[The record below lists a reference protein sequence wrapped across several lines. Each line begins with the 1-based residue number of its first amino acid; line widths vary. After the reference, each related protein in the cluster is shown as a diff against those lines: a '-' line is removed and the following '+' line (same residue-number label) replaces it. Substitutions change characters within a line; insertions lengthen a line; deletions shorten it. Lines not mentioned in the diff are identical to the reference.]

1 MNHPLVRRK
10 FLATFSLEPSGYGEG
25 VAENV
30 EGCRGNTRHNA
41 RSFSLSLLHSISEL
55 AFRPL
60 SPISFSS
67 FSSSVRVHFFFLFHT
82 FRVIF
87 SRVLTLL
94 IRPLRSP
101 FLRAMFLTAF
111 VSFSLSSAD
120 FYSSLFLSIFV
131 SSSSSIFFPALH
143 FLSSSPSSFV
153 SAQDRVGGRY
163 RYRVDSRSPLGDN
176 YL

>member
-41 RSFSLSLLHSISEL
+41 RSFSLSLSLLHSISGL

-67 FSSSVRVHFFFLFHT
+67 FSFSVRVHFFFLFHT

-94 IRPLRSP
+94 IRPLHSP

-131 SSSSSIFFPALH
+131 SSSSSIFSRTPLPF
-143 FLSSSPSSFV
+143 FLTLEF
-153 SAQDRVGGRY
+153 RLRT
-163 RYRVDSRSPLGDN
+163 RSGWGPI
-176 YL
+176 